1 MNTGDVHFTFI
12 AWSYAGVALAVLGL
26 VAYVAWESFRVKAR
40 LAALDK
46 AGIRRRSSGAGS

>member
-1 MNTGDVHFTFI
+1 MNPAEVHFVFI
-12 AWSYAGVALAVLGL
+12 AWSFAGVAVAVIGL

-40 LAALDK
+40 LAALDR

>member
-1 MNTGDVHFTFI
+1 MNTDEVHFVFI

-26 VAYVAWESFRVKAR
+26 VAYVAWESFRVKSR

-46 AGIRRRSSGAGS
+46 AGIRRRSAGAGS